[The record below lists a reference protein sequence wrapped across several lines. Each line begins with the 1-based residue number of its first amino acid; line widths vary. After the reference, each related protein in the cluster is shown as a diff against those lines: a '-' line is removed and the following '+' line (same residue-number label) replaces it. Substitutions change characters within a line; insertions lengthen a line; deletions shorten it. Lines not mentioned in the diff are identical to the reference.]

1 MEQGHFSMLGE
12 LGVYLSTHLSRAGKD
27 SAVLVEQLLGIMD
40 SVWWDLL
47 SLKRIH
53 MCLLK
58 ARKY

>member
-1 MEQGHFSMLGE
+1 MEQGHFSMLAE
-12 LGVYLSTHLSRAGKD
+12 LGVHLSTHLSRAGKD
-27 SAVLVEQLLGIMD
+27 SAVLAGQMLRIMD

-47 SLKRIH
+47 FLKRIH

>member
-1 MEQGHFSMLGE
+1 MEQRHFSTLGE
-12 LGVYLSTHLSRAGKD
+12 FGVHLSTHLSRVGKD
-27 SAVLVEQLLGIMD
+27 SAVLVEQLLRIMD